1 MVTLVANEHDGG
13 VGVAI
18 LSHFFEPARQM
29 RERVPPRDIVDE
41 QSASSTSVVGAGDG
55 LKRFLASSVPNLQLD
70 VLVVDLNRA
79 GSEFDANRQI
89 VLLTEALVCK
99 LEEQAGLADTYLN
112 C

>member
-1 MVTLVANEHDGG
+1 
-13 VGVAI
+13 
-18 LSHFFEPARQM
+18 M

-41 QSASSTSVVGAGDG
+41 QRAGSASVVGAGDG
-55 LKRFLASSVPNLQLD
+55 LKRFLASSVPNLQFD

-89 VLLTEALVCK
+89 VLLTEALVCE
-99 LEEQAGLADTYLN
+99 LEEQAGLSDTYSN

>member
-1 MVTLVANEHDGG
+1 
-13 VGVAI
+13 
-18 LSHFFEPARQM
+18 M

-41 QSASSTSVVGAGDG
+41 QRAGSASVVGAGDG

-89 VLLTEALVCK
+89 VLLTEALVCE
-99 LEEQAGLADTYLN
+99 LEEQAGLADTYSN

>member
-1 MVTLVANEHDGG
+1 MFEG
-13 VGVAI
+13 VPTGDVI
-18 LSHFFEPARQM
+18 
-29 RERVPPRDIVDE
+29 DE
-41 QSASSTSVVGAGDG
+41 ECPGSTAVVGAGDG